1 MANNNT
7 FNEVLVLNDA
17 DALAMMQQ
25 RMKSVQ
31 TNVVDF
37 DTNSIIKK
45 YIAKGGY
52 DFSISLDDNVELLI
66 KAITLMK
73 VKGKI

>member
-1 MANNNT
+1 MANTNT
-7 FNEVLVLNDA
+7 FNETIVLNKD
-17 DALAMMQQ
+17 DALTMLQQ
-25 RMKSVQ
+25 RLKSVQ

-45 YIAKGGY
+45 YVSKGGY

-66 KAITLMK
+66 KAIAIMK
-73 VKGKI
+73 AKGKI